1 MPATHSTSRP
11 DLCRK
16 RSVGQLRQRF
26 QSTAMQEVSL
36 DVWNMEICWFSIYV
50 QSGQDQSRRQQ
61 RDALSCLNIST
72 GTDAMCS
79 TAIAGKG
86 RKRPQKPGH
95 PEGPAARTPAG
106 ERPAPPGAEAGPQGW
121 LETALQQTK
130 RRGTRGLGGAPRH
143 GIAARS
149 CLSTARPAA
158 PSATG
163 AVGNKRE
170 RQRTKK
176 AVRAPA
182 APHLVP
188 LQPLLGLAPQ
198 RRIPR
203 RALRCHAAVS
213 APAAAAP
220 LPASAARPGP
230 GRAASPP
237 PHPLPG
243 RGQGRAAEL
252 SQPRRAARRGAAP
265 EAVAAAL
272 PWSDAA
278 RVPTR
283 DLEGS
288 GAGRNSARAVR
299 GDPCGVRSGSV
310 STAPRSC
317 AVPLRTAFPERRPPA
332 APASNQNN
340 EHPLHKSSQ
349 K

>member
-72 GTDAMCS
+72 GTDAMCT

-95 PEGPAARTPAG
+95 PEGPATRTPAG

-149 CLSTARPAA
+149 CPEHRATGSSLCNGSGREQEGKAAYKESRQGARRPSPGPTAATARPRASAPHPPPSPALPCRRLSPSRRRAA
-158 PSATG
+158 SRFRSASGAGPSRVAS
-163 AVGNKRE
+163 AP
-170 RQRTKK
+170 
-176 AVRAPA
+176 PA
-182 APHLVP
+182 A
-188 LQPLLGLAPQ
+188 GT
-198 RRIPR
+198 R
-203 RALRCHAAVS
+203 S
-213 APAAAAP
+213 
-220 LPASAARPGP
+220 GP
-230 GRAASPP
+230 GRGAFPAPAGSAPRGGTGGGGCCPP
-237 PHPLPG
+237 VVG
-243 RGQGRAAEL
+243 RG
-252 SQPRRAARRGAAP
+252 PR
-265 EAVAAAL
+265 
-272 PWSDAA
+272 
-278 RVPTR
+278 TH
-283 DLEGS
+283 S
-288 GAGRNSARAVR
+288 GLG
-299 GDPCGVRSGSV
+299 GVRSRPQFCASRKRRSV
-310 STAPRSC
+310 RSSVWERQHGATLLRC
-317 AVPLRTAFPERRPPA
+317 A
-332 APASNQNN
+332 AS
-340 EHPLHKSSQ
+340 HRLP
-349 K
+349 